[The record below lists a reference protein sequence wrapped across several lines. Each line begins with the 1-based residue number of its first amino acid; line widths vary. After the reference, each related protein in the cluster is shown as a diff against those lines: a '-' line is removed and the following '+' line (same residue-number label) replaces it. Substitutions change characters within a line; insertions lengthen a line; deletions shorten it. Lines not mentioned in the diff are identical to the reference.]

1 MRRGHRQS
9 TLPVP
14 APGQAAVWFME
25 FNSFHNPIK
34 MEGAAGPAGWSVSAT
49 TPPHSDPKKVNPFM
63 QWAIFNSGIYF
74 APGTGGQPQP
84 GPGSQAGST
93 PPSDLSGSGRTSL
106 ECRPK
111 YCGFKA
117 KQKTVQTWNYRSR
130 ENIFT
135 NPSFFYF
142 PRFFF
147 VLSTY
152 FVPHFSYAFI
162 KVKVRF

>member
-9 TLPVP
+9 TLRLPVP
-14 APGQAAVWFME
+14 ACPGQAVVWFME

-34 MEGAAGPAGWSVSAT
+34 MEGAAGAAGWSVSAT

-74 APGTGGQPQP
+74 APGSGGQPQP
-84 GPGSQAGST
+84 GPGSQTGST

-111 YCGFKA
+111 YCGFKT
-117 KQKTVQTWNYRSR
+117 KQKSVQPGASR
-130 ENIFT
+130 IVST
-135 NPSFFYF
+135 NPTFYF
-142 PRFFF
+142 IFLGSFLFCPPILFLILVIQLLR
-147 VLSTY
+147 L
-152 FVPHFSYAFI
+152 I
-162 KVKVRF
+162 

>member
-34 MEGAAGPAGWSVSAT
+34 MEGAAGAAGWSVSAT

-74 APGTGGQPQP
+74 APGSGGQPQP

-111 YCGFKA
+111 YCGFKT
-117 KQKTVQTWNYRSR
+117 KQKTVQPGIIGAAR
-130 ENIFT
+130 IFL
-135 NPSFFYF
+135 PILLFYF

-152 FVPHFSYAFI
+152 FVPHFSYTVI
-162 KVKVRF
+162 KINLRC